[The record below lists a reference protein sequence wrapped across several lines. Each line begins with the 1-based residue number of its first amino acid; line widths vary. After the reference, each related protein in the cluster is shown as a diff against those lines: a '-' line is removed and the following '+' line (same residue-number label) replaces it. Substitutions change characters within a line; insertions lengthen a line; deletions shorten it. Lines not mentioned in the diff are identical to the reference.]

1 MRAGRLVA
9 LILAVERRKGATAR
23 ALAEELEVSERTIYR
38 DVSALQAAGVPLWTE
53 PGPGGGIR
61 LVEGWSA
68 PVDGLTADEA
78 TALFVGAS
86 GAADLGLG
94 GVLAVARSKVRS
106 ALPDTERAAVD
117 RVRERVH
124 LDAPGWFRKRE
135 ELPALPTIA
144 AALWADRRLDIE
156 YGRPGS
162 GSTVTRRVDPLGL
175 VSKAGTWYLVAAHRG
190 EPRTYRV
197 SRVAAARMRDEAVT
211 RPDGFD
217 LAAHWAQAA
226 DRFDAAIRP
235 LTAVLRLAPG
245 AFRMLPRA
253 VPGPATDAALAAA
266 GEPDV
271 DGWRTVT
278 IALEPMPIA
287 AGMLV
292 PLPGVEVVSP
302 PELRAALAA
311 HGAALAA
318 ANAGPPPT
326 PA

>member
-53 PGPGGGIR
+53 
-61 LVEGWSA
+61 SA
-68 PVDGLTADEA
+68 PGDGLTADEA

-135 ELPALPTIA
+135 ELPALPAIA
-144 AALWADRRLDIE
+144 AALWADRRLDIQ

-175 VSKAGTWYLVAAHRG
+175 VSKAGTCYLVAAHRG
-190 EPRTYRV
+190 EPRTY
-197 SRVAAARMRDEAVT
+197 
-211 RPDGFD
+211 
-217 LAAHWAQAA
+217 
-226 DRFDAAIRP
+226 
-235 LTAVLRLAPG
+235 
-245 AFRMLPRA
+245 
-253 VPGPATDAALAAA
+253 
-266 GEPDV
+266 
-271 DGWRTVT
+271 
-278 IALEPMPIA
+278 
-287 AGMLV
+287 
-292 PLPGVEVVSP
+292 
-302 PELRAALAA
+302 
-311 HGAALAA
+311 
-318 ANAGPPPT
+318 
-326 PA
+326 

>member
-9 LILAVERRKGATAR
+9 LILAVERRNGATAR
-23 ALAEELEVSERTIYR
+23 QLADELEVSERTIYR

-68 PVDGLTADEA
+68 PVDGLTGEEA

-106 ALPDTERAAVD
+106 ALPPVERAAVD
-117 RVRERVH
+117 RVRARVH
-124 LDAPGWFRKRE
+124 LDAPGWFRKPE
-135 ELPALPTIA
+135 ELPALPA
-144 AALWADRRLDIE
+144 VARALWADRCVEIE
-156 YGRPGS
+156 YGRPGR
-162 GSTVTRRVDPLGL
+162 GATVTRRVDPLGL
-175 VSKAGTWYLVAAHRG
+175 VSKAGTWYLVAAHEG

-197 SRVAAARMRDEAVT
+197 SRVLDARVLDEPAT

-217 LAAHWAQAA
+217 LAAHWAEAA
-226 DRFDAAIRP
+226 DRFDSAIRP
-235 LTAVLRLAPG
+235 LVAVLRLSPD

-253 VPGPATDAALAAA
+253 VPGPATDDAMAAA
-266 GEPDV
+266 SAPDAE
-271 DGWRTVT
+271 GRRTLTVP
-278 IALEPMPIA
+278 LEPMPIA

-292 PLPGVEVVSP
+292 ALPGVEALAP
-302 PELRAALAA
+302 PELREALAA

-318 ANAGPPPT
+318 ANAGPPPDR
-326 PA
+326 